1 MTETDSDSFEFQ
13 NLNDHMI
20 QIEKDM
26 EIYNKKIEKFYERRY
41 IKEVIL
47 DKYTKK
53 VNKIRNRN
61 VSKQKSQVR
70 E

>member
-1 MTETDSDSFEFQ
+1 MTETESDSFESQ

-26 EIYNKKIEKFYERRY
+26 EIYNKRIEKFYERRY

-53 VNKIRNRN
+53 VNKIRNCN
-61 VSKQKSQVR
+61 VYKKNYQDR

>member
-1 MTETDSDSFEFQ
+1 
-13 NLNDHMI
+13 MI

-26 EIYNKKIEKFYERRY
+26 EIYNKRIEKFYERRY

-53 VNKIRNRN
+53 VNRISNCN
-61 VSKQKSQVR
+61 VSKKNYQDR

>member
-1 MTETDSDSFEFQ
+1 
-13 NLNDHMI
+13 MI

>member
-1 MTETDSDSFEFQ
+1 
-13 NLNDHMI
+13 MI

-26 EIYNKKIEKFYERRY
+26 EIYNKRIEKFYERRY

-53 VNKIRNRN
+53 VNKIRNCN
-61 VSKQKSQVR
+61 VYKKNYQDR